1 MRAGSR
7 FLIGQVLCLS
17 VLFALA
23 TPVVVAQG
31 KGAARQATELPTE
44 TIVLSAQGE
53 SLRAMV
59 IRLMA
64 DAGDLEVVLRRN
76 RIASATNIL
85 PLDTP
90 IRFTVAR
97 MRMEAASARVLVSGM
112 NAKWLPLTGASRQ
125 LLTSSSPGQGD
136 AVETPEAASALL
148 ELPDGSRVQ
157 VPPKSKLILERLQR
171 VAGTQIYL
179 IALHVES
186 GRLEAD
192 VNKRRNAAS
201 QFNVRTRYAV
211 TGVRGTQFRVAD
223 LDGSGSAEVATGKVA
238 VRSLSS
244 GAAADPDAVAAGY
257 GALVKDGE
265 PKPTVKQLLP
275 APLLPIVPVIEQQAE
290 VISFEPVDGS
300 RRYRS
305 QFLRQTAQGAEIVL
319 EEVQSRPQASFKGL
333 ADGPY
338 RLVVRAIDPDGLE
351 GLELNVPIELNSAMV
366 TPRLVVPGK
375 R

>member
-7 FLIGQVLCLS
+7 FVLGQVLCLC
-17 VLFALA
+17 LLLA
-23 TPVVVAQG
+23 VMTPSATAQG
-31 KGAARQATELPTE
+31 RSPARAAAELPTE
-44 TIVLSAQGE
+44 TIVLSVQGE

-76 RIASATNIL
+76 RLASATNIL
-85 PLDTP
+85 PVDTP
-90 IRFTVAR
+90 VRFTVAR
-97 MRMEAASARVLVSGM
+97 MRMEAASARVLVSGA
-112 NAKWLPLTGASRQ
+112 NAQWLPAKGATQQ
-125 LLTSSSPGQGD
+125 LLTSSTPGQGD
-136 AVETPEAASALL
+136 AVQTSAGASALL

-157 VPPKSKLILERLQR
+157 VPPQSKLILERLQR

-179 IALHVES
+179 IALNVES
-186 GRLEAD
+186 GRMEAD

-201 QFNVRTRYAV
+201 QFNVRTRYSV

-223 LDGSGSAEVATGKVA
+223 LNGSGSAEVAVGKVA
-238 VRSLSS
+238 VRSLSAEET
-244 GAAADPDAVAAGY
+244 AAPDAVAAGY
-257 GALVKDGE
+257 GALVKQGE
-265 PKPTVKQLLP
+265 PKPMVKQLLP

-300 RRYRS
+300 QRYRA

-319 EEVQSRPQASFKGL
+319 EEVQTLPRASFKGL
-333 ADGPY
+333 ADGAY

-366 TPRLVVPGK
+366 TPRLVVPGN

>member
-7 FLIGQVLCLS
+7 FVLGQVLCLCL
-17 VLFALA
+17 LFTLA
-23 TPVVVAQG
+23 TPAVMAQG
-31 KGAARQATELPTE
+31 KAAARSELPTE
-44 TIVLSAQGE
+44 TIVLSIQGE

-76 RIASATNIL
+76 RLASATTLL
-85 PLDTP
+85 PVDTP

-97 MRMEAASARVLVSGM
+97 MRMEAANARVLVSGA
-112 NAKWLPLTGASRQ
+112 NAQWLSKGASRP
-125 LLTSSSPGQGD
+125 LITSSTPSQGD
-136 AVETPEAASALL
+136 TVETPEAASALL

-179 IALHVES
+179 IELNVQS
-186 GRLEAD
+186 GRMEAD

-223 LDGSGSAEVATGKVA
+223 LDGSGSAEVAVGKVA
-238 VRSLSS
+238 VRSVSAEAT
-244 GAAADPDAVAAGY
+244 AAPDAVVAGY
-257 GALVKDGE
+257 GALVKKDE
-265 PKPTVKQLLP
+265 PKPMVKQLLP

-300 RRYRS
+300 QRYRS
-305 QFLRQTAQGAEIVL
+305 QFLRQTVQGAEIVL
-319 EEVQSRPQASFKGL
+319 EEVQVRPQASFKGL
-333 ADGPY
+333 ADGAY
-338 RLVVRAIDPDGLE
+338 RLVVRAIDADGLE
-351 GLELNVPIELNSAMV
+351 GLELNVPIELNSTMV
-366 TPRLVVPGK
+366 TPQLVVPGS